1 LNLEYYDDWKDE
13 PQFLRDVAEMLDNVL
28 QYFID
33 HAPSTIK
40 RAKYSATRERS
51 IGVGALGWHAYLQKN
66 NLPWESS
73 LAVGKNK
80 SIFKNIRE
88 KLDVAN
94 KELGMERGEAPD
106 AQGTGN
112 RFSHLM
118 AIAPNASSSIL
129 MGNTSPSIEPYR
141 ANAYRQDT
149 LSGSH
154 LNKNKYLDKVV
165 TDYVISNPKA
175 DVQEIWSSIIA
186 NDGSVQHLDWL
197 GEWEKDVFKTSM
209 EIDQRW
215 VIQHASD
222 RQQHIDQAQS
232 LNVFFRP
239 DSHIKYIHAVHF
251 QAWKSGLKTMY
262 YCRSDK
268 IAKADKVSKRIE
280 RDIIK
285 EIDLTALTTEDGA
298 CMACEG

>member
-1 LNLEYYDDWKDE
+1 
-13 PQFLRDVAEMLDNVL
+13 V
-28 QYFID
+28 
-33 HAPSTIK
+33 
-40 RAKYSATRERS
+40 
-51 IGVGALGWHAYLQKN
+51 
-66 NLPWESS
+66 
-73 LAVGKNK
+73 
-80 SIFKNIRE
+80 
-88 KLDVAN
+88 
-94 KELGMERGEAPD
+94 
-106 AQGTGN
+106 GTGN

-165 TDYVISNPKA
+165 TDYVNSNPKA
-175 DVQEIWSSIIA
+175 DAQEIWSSIIA
-186 NDGSVQHLDWL
+186 NDGSVQHLDWM
-197 GEWEKDVFKTSM
+197 EDWTKDVFKTSM

-215 VIQHASD
+215 VVQHAAD
-222 RQQHIDQAQS
+222 RQPWIDQAQS

-251 QAWKSGLKTMY
+251 QAWKTGLKTMY

-280 RDIIK
+280 REIIK
-285 EIDLTALTTEDGA
+285 EINLHDLAEGNECL
-298 CMACEG
+298 ACEG